1 MFDKVID
8 KINDGWLL
16 LFCIVPFA
24 ICGYII
30 NDIFTNIAISLC
42 WAIAI
47 ICFIIRAL
55 IDSGYGLYGLKKYEI
70 SQGTIN
76 LLAIQYSILSIVEIK
91 YHIFNSLWQSS
102 GPLLRVILG
111 VACVL
116 YLIMNVAVWLGFVV
130 KKKDDPKR
138 IVIPQYKNQ
147 DIPKDAACVF
157 SALDSFEDIINGHI
171 REMDKLENLKIPV
184 PEEPSEENK
193 APFVDYLQSLSNLPK
208 THPEFAALE
217 QFVLMVADK
226 SHLYDF
232 GEDLSHS
239 LVGMAKD
246 GWGYAEGLKD
256 LLIDT
261 KCSVADYISNPTKET
276 SLALWHNIQHCM
288 QHDIHGAKFHLD
300 IEHARGLWGKVG
312 TLLKHSAS
320 DTGKGAFETFF
331 NDDAFHDLNANF
343 AEQFSEHL
351 DDIASSIPTDIDLDV
366 WDPDFNA
373 DAHFPMISTAI
384 ELCRLGAKYA
394 DGDVDME
401 KAAAKSGV
409 KIGMT
414 AGGAYLGGVIGSFLF
429 PGVGTAVGAMI
440 GGWLGRF
447 GANKINKAETKRLQ
461 GELEDQVKRIELR
474 AEEAKQNIEQY
485 QRLTAENITDVAQ
498 RESEN
503 FEELKHDSPLAGY
516 SEKSMLQAVSIIA
529 KEYLVH
535 FIHEEENKFGTIKEE
550 ELSKLKKY
558 LPSADQIKVYPK
570 ESLGLILSSQK
581 YIRDH
586 FKEDYRYN
594 SELMN
599 EICISSVVQKMSLTK
614 TLQTL
619 WYNQV
624 FNDYKASIAN
634 IMQKSNDYIKAYVDN
649 VDIEKQAIDEEIARA
664 EDIKKELEKE
674 MKTN

>member
-1 MFDKVID
+1 MSDKIID

-30 NDIFTNIAISLC
+30 NDIFTIIAVSLF
-42 WAIAI
+42 WTIAI

-55 IDSGYGLYGLKKYEI
+55 IDSGYDLYGLKDYEI
-70 SQGTIN
+70 SQGAIN

-91 YHIFNSLWQSS
+91 YHIITSLWLNSS
-102 GPLLRVILG
+102 PLLRIILG
-111 VACVL
+111 VAGVL
-116 YLIMNVAVWLGFVV
+116 YLIMSVAVWLGFVV
-130 KKKDDPKR
+130 KKKDNPKP
-138 IVIPQYKNQ
+138 IVVPDYNTQ
-147 DIPKDAACVF
+147 DIPKDALTVF
-157 SALDSFEDIINGHI
+157 AALDSFEDVINDHKM
-171 REMDKLENLKIPV
+171 EMDKLENLKIPV

-208 THPEFAALE
+208 SHPEFSALE

-226 SHLYDF
+226 SHLFDF
-232 GEDLSHS
+232 GNELSHS
-239 LVGMAKD
+239 LVDMSKD
-246 GWGYAEGLKD
+246 GWSYAGGLKD
-256 LLIDT
+256 LLFDT
-261 KCSVADYISNPTKET
+261 KSSVADYISNPTKET

-288 QHDIHGAKFHLD
+288 QHDFHGAKFHFD

-320 DTGKGAFETFF
+320 DTGKGIFETFF
-331 NDDAFHDLNANF
+331 NDDAFHDLNENL

-351 DDIASSIPTDIDLDV
+351 DDIASSIPTDIDMDV

-373 DAHFPMISTAI
+373 DAHFPMISTAV

-394 DGDVDME
+394 DGNVDME

-461 GELEDQVKRIELR
+461 GELENQVKRIEQR

-485 QRLTAENITDVAQ
+485 QLRTAENIIDVAKT
-498 RESEN
+498 ESEN

-535 FIHEEENKFGTIKEE
+535 FIHEAERKYGTIREE
-550 ELSKLKKY
+550 ETSKLKNF
-558 LPSADQIKVYPK
+558 LPSTDQINVYPK

-581 YIRDH
+581 YIRNH

-599 EICISSVVQKMSLTK
+599 EICISSVVQKLSLTK
-614 TLQTL
+614 TLQAL
-619 WYNQV
+619 WYNQLY
-624 FNDYKASIAN
+624 NDYKTSIAN
-634 IMQKSNDYIKAYVDN
+634 VMQKSNDYIKEYVDN
-649 VDIEKQAIDEEIARA
+649 VDLEKRAVDEEIERA
-664 EDIKKELEKE
+664 EEIKEELENE

>member
-1 MFDKVID
+1 MSDKIID

-30 NDIFTNIAISLC
+30 NDVFTIIVVSLF
-42 WAIAI
+42 WTIAI
-47 ICFIIRAL
+47 ISFIIRTL
-55 IDSGYGLYGLKKYEI
+55 IDSGHDLYGLKNYEI
-70 SQGTIN
+70 SQGAIN

-91 YHIFNSLWQSS
+91 YHIITSLWLNSS
-102 GPLLRVILG
+102 PLLRIILG
-111 VACVL
+111 VAGVL
-116 YLIMNVAVWLGFVV
+116 YLIMNVAVWLGFVL
-130 KKKDDPKR
+130 KKKDNPKP
-138 IVIPQYKNQ
+138 IVVPDYNTQ
-147 DIPKDAACVF
+147 DIPKDALTVF
-157 SALDSFEDIINGHI
+157 AALDSFEDIINDHKM
-171 REMDKLENLKIPV
+171 EMDKLENLNIPV

-208 THPEFAALE
+208 SHPEFAALE

-232 GEDLSHS
+232 GEELSHS
-239 LVGMAKD
+239 FVDMSKD
-246 GWGYAEGLKD
+246 GWSYAGGLKD
-256 LLIDT
+256 LLFDT
-261 KCSVADYISNPTKET
+261 KSSVADYISNPTKET
-276 SLALWHNIQHCM
+276 SLALWQNIQHCM
-288 QHDIHGAKFHLD
+288 QHDFHGAKFHFD

-320 DTGKGAFETFF
+320 DTGKGIFETFF
-331 NDDAFHDLNANF
+331 NDDAFHDLNENLV
-343 AEQFSEHL
+343 EQFSEHL
-351 DDIASSIPTDIDLDV
+351 DYIASSIPTDIDMDV

-373 DAHFPMISTAI
+373 DGHFPMISTAV

-429 PGVGTAVGAMI
+429 PGVGTAAGAMI

-461 GELEDQVKRIELR
+461 GELGDQVKRIEER
-474 AEEAKQNIEQY
+474 AKEAKQNIEQY
-485 QRLTAENITDVAQ
+485 QRQTAERITNVAQ

-503 FEELKHDSPLAGY
+503 FKELKYESPLSGY
-516 SEKSMLQAVSIIA
+516 SNKSMLKAVSMIT
-529 KEYLVH
+529 KEYLIH
-535 FIHEEENKFGTIKEE
+535 FIHEVEDKYGA
-550 ELSKLKKY
+550 SKKTETSNLQKY
-558 LPSADQIKVYPK
+558 VPSAEQIKVYPK

-581 YIRDH
+581 YIRDN

-594 SELMN
+594 SKLIN
-599 EICISSVVQKMSLTK
+599 EICISSVIQKITVTK
-614 TLQTL
+614 TLQAL

-624 FNDYKASIAN
+624 FNDYKTSVAN
-634 IMQKSNDYIKAYVDN
+634 IMQKSNDYIKEYIDN
-649 VDIEKQAIDEEIARA
+649 VDLEKHAIDIEVTKAEEI
-664 EDIKKELEKE
+664 KNELEKE
-674 MKTN
+674 IKTN

>member
-1 MFDKVID
+1 MSDKIID

-30 NDIFTNIAISLC
+30 NDIFTIIAVSLF
-42 WAIAI
+42 WTIAI

-55 IDSGYGLYGLKKYEI
+55 IDSGYDLYGLKNYEI
-70 SQGTIN
+70 SQGAIN

-91 YHIFNSLWQSS
+91 YHIITSLWLNSS
-102 GPLLRVILG
+102 PLLRIILG
-111 VACVL
+111 VAGIL

-130 KKKDDPKR
+130 KKKDNPKP
-138 IVIPQYKNQ
+138 IVVPDYNTQ
-147 DIPKDAACVF
+147 DIPKDALTVF
-157 SALDSFEDIINGHI
+157 AALDSFEDVINDHKM
-171 REMDKLENLKIPV
+171 EMDKLENLKIPV

-208 THPEFAALE
+208 SHPEFSALE

-232 GEDLSHS
+232 GNELSHS
-239 LVGMAKD
+239 LVDMSKD
-246 GWGYAEGLKD
+246 GWSYAGGLKD
-256 LLIDT
+256 LLFDT
-261 KCSVADYISNPTKET
+261 KSSVADYISNPTKET

-288 QHDIHGAKFHLD
+288 QHDFHGAKFHFD

-320 DTGKGAFETFF
+320 DTGKGIFETFF
-331 NDDAFHDLNANF
+331 NDDAFHDLNENL

-351 DDIASSIPTDIDLDV
+351 DDIASSIPTDIDMDV

-373 DAHFPMISTAI
+373 DAHFPMISTAV

-394 DGDVDME
+394 DGNVDME

-461 GELEDQVKRIELR
+461 GELENQVKRIEQR

-485 QRLTAENITDVAQ
+485 QLRTAENIIDVAKT
-498 RESEN
+498 ESEN

-535 FIHEEENKFGTIKEE
+535 FIHEAERKYGTIREE
-550 ELSKLKKY
+550 ETAKLKNF
-558 LPSADQIKVYPK
+558 LPSTDQINVYPK

-581 YIRDH
+581 YIRNH

-599 EICISSVVQKMSLTK
+599 EICISSVVQKLSLTK
-614 TLQTL
+614 TLQAL
-619 WYNQV
+619 WYNQLY
-624 FNDYKASIAN
+624 NDYKTSIAN
-634 IMQKSNDYIKAYVDN
+634 VMQKSNDYIKEYVDN
-649 VDIEKQAIDEEIARA
+649 VDLEKRAVDEEIERA
-664 EDIKKELEKE
+664 EEIKEELENE

>member
-1 MFDKVID
+1 MSDKIID

-30 NDIFTNIAISLC
+30 NDIFTIIAVSLF
-42 WAIAI
+42 WTIAI

-55 IDSGYGLYGLKKYEI
+55 IDSGYDLYGLKNYEI
-70 SQGTIN
+70 SQGAIN

-91 YHIFNSLWQSS
+91 YHIITSLWLNSS
-102 GPLLRVILG
+102 PLLRIILG
-111 VACVL
+111 VAGVL

-130 KKKDDPKR
+130 KKKDNPKP
-138 IVIPQYKNQ
+138 IVVPDYNTQ
-147 DIPKDAACVF
+147 DIPKDALTVF
-157 SALDSFEDIINGHI
+157 AALDSFEDIINDHTL
-171 REMDKLENLKIPV
+171 EMDKLENLIIPV

-208 THPEFAALE
+208 SHPEFAALE

-232 GEDLSHS
+232 GEELSHS
-239 LVGMAKD
+239 LVDMSKD
-246 GWGYAEGLKD
+246 GWSYAGGLKD
-256 LLIDT
+256 LLFDT
-261 KCSVADYISNPTKET
+261 KSSVADYISNPTKET

-288 QHDIHGAKFHLD
+288 QHDFHGAKFHFD

-320 DTGKGAFETFF
+320 DTGKGIFETFF
-331 NDDAFHDLNANF
+331 NDDAFHDLNENL

-351 DDIASSIPTDIDLDV
+351 DDIASSIPTDIDMDV

-373 DAHFPMISTAI
+373 DAHFPMISTAV
-384 ELCRLGAKYA
+384 ELCRLGVKYA

-461 GELEDQVKRIELR
+461 GELEKQVKRIEQR

-485 QRLTAENITDVAQ
+485 QLRTAENITDVAKI
-498 RESEN
+498 ESEN
-503 FEELKHDSPLAGY
+503 FEELKHDSPLVGY

-535 FIHEEENKFGTIKEE
+535 FIHEAERKYGTIKEE
-550 ELSKLKKY
+550 ETSKLKKF
-558 LPSADQIKVYPK
+558 LPSTDQIRVYPK

-581 YIRDH
+581 YIRNH

-599 EICISSVVQKMSLTK
+599 EICISSVVQKLSLTK
-614 TLQTL
+614 TLQAL

-624 FNDYKASIAN
+624 YIDYKTSIAN
-634 IMQKSNDYIKAYVDN
+634 VMQKSNDYIKEYVDN
-649 VDIEKQAIDEEIARA
+649 VDLEKRAVDEEIERA
-664 EDIKKELEKE
+664 EEIKEELENE